1 MAEGEKQQHH
11 EHDKGYK
18 ELLSNKKTFL
28 ELLRTFVNEDWV
40 QTIDENELLL
50 VNKTFV
56 LSNFQERES
65 DIIYRLQTSDGD
77 IIFYVLLELQS
88 TVDYSMPLRL
98 LIYMAEIWRDIY
110 QNTEIHERERKSY
123 RVPVII
129 PAVLYNGVE
138 NWTASEEF
146 RDLLSESGRFG
157 SHALNFRYLLFD
169 VNRYQEEDLY
179 KAANLIASVFAL
191 DQKMGKGEVVKR
203 LKRLAEWIKGI
214 EKDEFRVFTTWL
226 EHVLLKRLGENQR
239 KETEEILSTNDP
251 REVEQMIY
259 NIELAL
265 EEMQEQAM
273 KDGKLEGE
281 QKGKLEDARNALI
294 EGIEPTVVAKITGLS
309 LETIQKI
316 KIELAN

>member
-1 MAEGEKQQHH
+1 MTEKIHGIL
-11 EHDKGYK
+11 DWR
-18 ELLSNKKTFL
+18 KKKRR
-28 ELLRTFVNEDWV
+28 RTHGLTN
-40 QTIDENELLL
+40 
-50 VNKTFV
+50 
-56 LSNFQERES
+56 
-65 DIIYRLQTSDGD
+65 
-77 IIFYVLLELQS
+77 
-88 TVDYSMPLRL
+88 
-98 LIYMAEIWRDIY
+98 
-110 QNTEIHERERKSY
+110 
-123 RVPVII
+123 RV
-129 PAVLYNGVE
+129 
-138 NWTASEEF
+138 
-146 RDLLSESGRFG
+146 
-157 SHALNFRYLLFD
+157 
-169 VNRYQEEDLY
+169 

-191 DQKMGKGEVVKR
+191 DQKMGKGEVVVKR

-214 EKDEFRVFTTWL
+214 EKNEFRVFTTWL